1 MAGSRHYWW
10 ERYTDAL
17 NPANWLGKRVKKSAR
32 KRLPKT
38 ERRRGSREFGQKK
51 TSPRRRVP
59 PAATPPRPAR
69 ERRRG
74 DPLREIWNDEN
85 AGRGYRQAREFFDSM
100 PAAYEDEYEREETWQ
115 SFVENM
121 LGDGP
126 YRANDPANPFWSQIG
141 LSPARGGGFDWQAWR
156 AVMDKRGTP

>member
-10 ERYTDAL
+10 ENIL
-17 NPANWLGKRVKKSAR
+17 KGVNPANWLGKPAR
-32 KRLPKT
+32 KAAKRRLPKT

-59 PAATPPRPAR
+59 PGSPQPEER
-69 ERRRG
+69 ETRRG
-74 DPLREIWNDEN
+74 DPLRDIWNDEG
-85 AGRGYRQAREFFDSM
+85 AGRGYRRARELFDSM
-100 PAAYEDEYEREETWQ
+100 PAMYEDELDREETWQ

-121 LGDGP
+121 LGSGP
-126 YRANDPANPFWSQIG
+126 FKANDPNNPFWSQIG

-156 AVMDKRGTP
+156 AVMDRRGSP